1 MMKVASMG
9 YHVMLADL
17 MWIRAVLQFVKVVE
31 SGEQAAQKW
40 LHAMLDSVIL
50 LDPQWRTPYF
60 YGGSMLRVLKD
71 FEGSDRVF
79 AAGMDA
85 LPEDPYFPFSLA
97 MNAYL
102 YRGDAKEAARLMTRA
117 ASLPQAPGWYRTAVG
132 GFMHKS
138 GQRRAALRY
147 LKEQINAAMTDQERL
162 FLANKYRTLLH
173 EELSAGL
180 EDRRKVWEAER
191 GGTLADLADLGVLPP
206 DPYAAGWIISIDG
219 AIRSKYMDGVVAE
232 REKLDERSTLTR
244 RWLRAR

>member
-1 MMKVASMG
+1 
-9 YHVMLADL
+9 
-17 MWIRAVLQFVKVVE
+17 
-31 SGEQAAQKW
+31 
-40 LHAMLDSVIL
+40 
-50 LDPQWRTPYF
+50 
-60 YGGSMLRVLKD
+60 
-71 FEGSDRVF
+71 
-79 AAGMDA
+79 
-85 LPEDPYFPFSLA
+85 
-97 MNAYL
+97 
-102 YRGDAKEAARLMTRA
+102 
-117 ASLPQAPGWYRTAVG
+117 
-132 GFMHKS
+132 
-138 GQRRAALRY
+138 
-147 LKEQINAAMTDQERL
+147 MTDQERL